1 MVVGMLLYETVDL
14 TYNVIC
20 LGYNSIH
27 GMYNWYYQVDAKEK
41 QHEHEEKIEES
52 IRQEKRDQQQKEN
65 TTEMIHQLKILNQR
79 VEKVEHMLAE

>member
-20 LGYNSIH
+20 LGYNSMH
-27 GMYNWYYQVDAKEK
+27 GLYNWYYQVDAKEK
-41 QHEHEEKIEES
+41 QHEHEEKVAETL
-52 IRQEKRDQQQKEN
+52 RQEQRDQD
-65 TTEMIHQLKILNQR
+65 TTEMIHQLKILNER